1 MAMEQLS
8 HSSTHDGQ
16 LSTEGENAVREFMC
30 FEALL
35 KVHDHFQQWFNQF
48 HRRKPTPPEKLDPGA
63 PALPTNWPTSAK
75 VRSYTMELENWQGL
89 VTTLAKEVKSDVFD
103 VLLFMDG
110 GWMVDQRETPGTVDN
125 ARSRQM
131 AALRKLCIPQLT
143 FLLMKALEESG
154 LAAEFTEVVDVIA
167 SEKQAL
173 YEEFGDEELR
183 TLLQKS
189 RAASIILLDQGFDAL
204 GFPLR

>member
-1 MAMEQLS
+1 
-8 HSSTHDGQ
+8 
-16 LSTEGENAVREFMC
+16 
-30 FEALL
+30 
-35 KVHDHFQQWFNQF
+35 
-48 HRRKPTPPEKLDPGA
+48 
-63 PALPTNWPTSAK
+63 
-75 VRSYTMELENWQGL
+75 
-89 VTTLAKEVKSDVFD
+89 
-103 VLLFMDG
+103 MDG

-204 GFPLR
+204 GFPLQ